1 METTL
6 VNPILARFGVGDP
19 EWLDPATAGAI
30 FLIAIVV
37 AAVVHKLVFP
47 LIIRF
52 TKWTPTDLDSQLV
65 KSVRWPVTF
74 GILVL
79 GVYLALI
86 IPLDLTASQQNQVD
100 IVGRALGV
108 MIVITVAVG
117 LLSSAIDW
125 YLATLATSATR
136 VVDLRLLPL
145 IRRIGGVVIYGI
157 GALLVMDV
165 LGINISPLI
174 AGLGLGGLAVAL
186 AIQPTLANLF
196 AGTYVMTE
204 GVIATGDYIQLENG
218 LRGYVVEVGWRSTRI
233 RDWRNN
239 LVVVPNSKF
248 AETIITN
255 YQQPSNAVN
264 VYLECGTSYDS
275 DLYRVEEICLEVM
288 DTIIESHPMAV
299 KEYGKYFAFDK
310 FGDSNVNFWLFVQ
323 ATDRWGSFVV
333 QSEMMKLLHK
343 RFKKEGIVINYPVRT
358 LKFPEGWSPEDLL
371 SRNGQDQ
378 DGHAS
383 PGRRSPKA
391 ARPGNNRHRGR
402 PRRPRRLVHTPPEE
416 GEEGGSGGGSPEIG

>member
-1 METTL
+1 MGFVL
-6 VNPILARFGVGDP
+6 VEPLLARFGLGDP

-30 FLIAIVV
+30 ALIGIV
-37 AAVVHKLVFP
+37 AAFVFHKLIFP
-47 LIIRF
+47 LIVRF
-52 TKWTPTDLDSQLV
+52 THRTPTDLDSRLV
-65 KSVRWPVTF
+65 KSVRWPTTLGF
-74 GILVL
+74 LVL
-79 GVYLALI
+79 GAYLAFTV
-86 IPLDLTASQQNQVD
+86 PLDLTESQQSQVD
-100 IVGRALGV
+100 TVGQALGV
-108 MIVITVAVG
+108 MIVITVVVG

-125 YLATLATSATR
+125 YLASLATSATR

-145 IRRIGGVVIYGI
+145 IRRVGGVIIYAIGG
-157 GALLVMDV
+157 LLLMDV

-218 LRGYVVEVGWRSTRI
+218 LKGYVVEVGWRSTRI

-255 YQQPSNAVN
+255 FQQPTHAVN
-264 VYLECGTSYDS
+264 VYFECGTSYDS

-288 DTIIESHPMAV
+288 DTVVDSHPMAI
-299 KEYGKYFAFDK
+299 KEYGKYFAFDN

-333 QSEMMKLLHK
+333 QSDMMKLLHK
-343 RFKKEGIVINYPVRT
+343 RFQEEGIVINYPVRT
-358 LKFPEGWSPEDLL
+358 LQFPEGWTPEDLL
-371 SRNGQDQ
+371 SRNRQNQ
-378 DGHAS
+378 NAHAS
-383 PGRRSPKA
+383 RRRRSLKA
-391 ARPGNNRHRGR
+391 ASKSGTHR
-402 PRRPRRLVHTPPEE
+402 RR
-416 GEEGGSGGGSPEIG
+416 GSTR

>member
-1 METTL
+1 MGFVL
-6 VNPILARFGVGDP
+6 VEPLLARFGLGDP

-30 FLIAIVV
+30 ALIGIV
-37 AAVVHKLVFP
+37 AAFVFHKLIFP
-47 LIIRF
+47 LIVRF
-52 TKWTPTDLDSQLV
+52 THRTPTDLDSRLV
-65 KSVRWPVTF
+65 KSVRWPTTLGFV
-74 GILVL
+74 VL
-79 GVYLALI
+79 GAYLAFTV
-86 IPLDLTASQQNQVD
+86 PLDLTESQQSQVD
-100 IVGRALGV
+100 TVGQALGV
-108 MIVITVAVG
+108 MIVITVVVG

-125 YLATLATSATR
+125 YLASLATSATR

-145 IRRIGGVVIYGI
+145 IRRVGGVIIYAIGG
-157 GALLVMDV
+157 LLLMDV

-218 LRGYVVEVGWRSTRI
+218 LKGYVVEVGWRSTRI

-255 YQQPSNAVN
+255 FQQPTHAVN
-264 VYLECGTSYDS
+264 VYFECGTSYDS

-288 DTIIESHPMAV
+288 DTVVDSHPMAI
-299 KEYGKYFAFDK
+299 KEYGKYFAFDN

-333 QSEMMKLLHK
+333 QSDMMKLLHK
-343 RFKKEGIVINYPVRT
+343 RFQEEGIVINYPVRT
-358 LKFPEGWSPEDLL
+358 LQFPEGWTPEDLL
-371 SRNGQDQ
+371 SRNRQNQ
-378 DGHAS
+378 NAHAS
-383 PGRRSPKA
+383 RRRRSLKA
-391 ARPGNNRHRGR
+391 ASKSGTHR
-402 PRRPRRLVHTPPEE
+402 RRGSTRRTIHTPPESDLE
-416 GEEGGSGGGSPEIG
+416 GDGDADGPEIE

>member
-1 METTL
+1 MGFVL
-6 VNPILARFGVGDP
+6 VEPLLARFGLGDP

-30 FLIAIVV
+30 ALIGIV
-37 AAVVHKLVFP
+37 AAFVFHKLIFP
-47 LIIRF
+47 LIVRF
-52 TKWTPTDLDSQLV
+52 THRTPTDLDSRLV
-65 KSVRWPVTF
+65 KSVRWPTTLGFV
-74 GILVL
+74 VL
-79 GVYLALI
+79 GAYLAFTV
-86 IPLDLTASQQNQVD
+86 PLDLTESQQSQVD
-100 IVGRALGV
+100 TVGQALGV
-108 MIVITVAVG
+108 MIVITVVVG

-125 YLATLATSATR
+125 YLASLATSATR

-145 IRRIGGVVIYGI
+145 IRRVGGVIIYAIGG
-157 GALLVMDV
+157 LLLMDV

-218 LRGYVVEVGWRSTRI
+218 LKGYVVEVGWRSTRI

-255 YQQPSNAVN
+255 FQQPTQAVN
-264 VYLECGTSYDS
+264 VYFECGTSYDS

-288 DTIIESHPMAV
+288 DTVVDSHPMAI
-299 KEYGKYFAFDK
+299 KEYGKYFAFDN

-333 QSEMMKLLHK
+333 QSDMMKLLHK
-343 RFKKEGIVINYPVRT
+343 RFQEEGIVINYPVRT
-358 LKFPEGWSPEDLL
+358 LQFPEGWTPEDLL
-371 SRNGQDQ
+371 SRNRQNQ
-378 DGHAS
+378 NAHS
-383 PGRRSPKA
+383 SRRRRSLKA
-391 ARPGNNRHRGR
+391 ASKSGTHR
-402 PRRPRRLVHTPPEE
+402 RRGSARRTIHPPPESDSE
-416 GEEGGSGGGSPEIG
+416 VAGDADGLEIE

>member
-1 METTL
+1 MGFVL
-6 VNPILARFGVGDP
+6 VEPLLARFGLGDP

-30 FLIAIVV
+30 ALIGIV
-37 AAVVHKLVFP
+37 AAFVFHKLIFP
-47 LIIRF
+47 LIVRF
-52 TKWTPTDLDSQLV
+52 THRTPTDLDSRLV
-65 KSVRWPVTF
+65 KSVRWPTTLGFV
-74 GILVL
+74 VL
-79 GVYLALI
+79 GAYLAFTV
-86 IPLDLTASQQNQVD
+86 PLDLTESQQSQVD
-100 IVGRALGV
+100 TVGQALGV
-108 MIVITVAVG
+108 MIVITVVVG

-125 YLATLATSATR
+125 YLASLATSATR

-145 IRRIGGVVIYGI
+145 IRRVGGVIIYAIGG
-157 GALLVMDV
+157 LLLMDV

-218 LRGYVVEVGWRSTRI
+218 LKGYVVEVGWRSTRI

-255 YQQPSNAVN
+255 FQQPTNAVN
-264 VYLECGTSYDS
+264 VYFECGTSYDS

-288 DTIIESHPMAV
+288 DTVVDSHPMAI
-299 KEYGKYFAFDK
+299 KEYGKYFAFDN

-333 QSEMMKLLHK
+333 QSDMMKLLHK
-343 RFKKEGIVINYPVRT
+343 RFQEEGIVINYPVRT
-358 LKFPEGWSPEDLL
+358 LQFPEGWTPEDLL
-371 SRNGQDQ
+371 SRNRQNQ
-378 DGHAS
+378 NAHAS
-383 PGRRSPKA
+383 RRRRSLKA
-391 ARPGNNRHRGR
+391 ASKSGTHR
-402 PRRPRRLVHTPPEE
+402 RRASTRRAIHTPLESDL
-416 GEEGGSGGGSPEIG
+416 EGGGDADGLEIG

>member
-1 METTL
+1 MGFVL
-6 VNPILARFGVGDP
+6 VEPLLARFGLGDP

-30 FLIAIVV
+30 ALIGIV
-37 AAVVHKLVFP
+37 AAFVFHKLIFP
-47 LIIRF
+47 LIVRF
-52 TKWTPTDLDSQLV
+52 THRTPTDLDSRLV
-65 KSVRWPVTF
+65 KSVRWPTTLGFV
-74 GILVL
+74 VL
-79 GVYLALI
+79 GAYLAFTV
-86 IPLDLTASQQNQVD
+86 PLDLTESQQSQVD
-100 IVGRALGV
+100 TVGQALGV
-108 MIVITVAVG
+108 MIVITVVVG

-125 YLATLATSATR
+125 YLASLATSATR

-145 IRRIGGVVIYGI
+145 IRRVGGVIIYAIGG
-157 GALLVMDV
+157 LLLMDV

-218 LRGYVVEVGWRSTRI
+218 LKGYVVEVGWRSTRI

-255 YQQPSNAVN
+255 FQQPTHAVN
-264 VYLECGTSYDS
+264 VYFECGTSYDS

-288 DTIIESHPMAV
+288 DTIVDSHPMAI
-299 KEYGKYFAFDK
+299 KEYGKYFAFDN

-333 QSEMMKLLHK
+333 QSDMMKLLHK
-343 RFKKEGIVINYPVRT
+343 RFQEEGIVINYPVRT
-358 LKFPEGWSPEDLL
+358 LQFPEGWTPEDLL
-371 SRNGQDQ
+371 SRNRQNQ
-378 DGHAS
+378 NAHAS
-383 PGRRSPKA
+383 RRRRSLKA
-391 ARPGNNRHRGR
+391 ASKSGTHR
-402 PRRPRRLVHTPPEE
+402 RRGSARRTIHTPPESDLE
-416 GEEGGSGGGSPEIG
+416 GDGDADGPEIE

>member
-1 METTL
+1 METIL
-6 VNPILARFGVGDP
+6 VNPILARFGLGDP
-19 EWLDPATAGAI
+19 DWLDPATAGVI
-30 FLIAIVV
+30 VLIALVV
-37 AAVVHKLVFP
+37 AFVFHKLVFP
-47 LIIRF
+47 LIVRF
-52 TKWTPTDLDSQLV
+52 TNWTPTDLDSRLV
-65 KSVRWPVTF
+65 KSVRWPTTF

-79 GVYLALI
+79 GVYLALTV
-86 IPLDLTASQQNQVD
+86 PLDLTDTQQSQVD
-100 IVGRALGV
+100 TVGRALGV
-108 MIVITVAVG
+108 MIVIMVLVG

-125 YLATLATSATR
+125 YLATLATSTTR

-145 IRRIGGVVIYGI
+145 IRRVGGVVIYGI
-157 GALLVMDV
+157 GVLLVMDV
-165 LGINISPLI
+165 LGVNISPLI

-204 GVIATGDYIQLENG
+204 GVIATGNYIQLENG
-218 LRGYVVEVGWRSTRI
+218 LKGYVVEVGWRSTRI

-264 VYLECGTSYDS
+264 VYFECGTSYDS
-275 DLYRVEEICLEVM
+275 DLYRVEEICFEVM

-299 KEYGKYFAFDK
+299 KEYGKYFAFDN

-343 RFKKEGIVINYPVRT
+343 RFREEGIVINYPVRT
-358 LKFPEGWSPEDLL
+358 LQFPEGWGPEDVL
-371 SRNGQDQ
+371 SLNGKDQ
-378 DGHAS
+378 DGNA
-383 PGRRSPKA
+383 PARRRPVKA
-391 ARPGNNRHRGR
+391 ATRSGNNRRLGR
-402 PRRPRRLVHTPPEE
+402 SRRPRRLIHTPPE
-416 GEEGGSGGGSPEIG
+416 GGSAGDGPEIG

>member
-1 METTL
+1 MGFVL
-6 VNPILARFGVGDP
+6 VEPLLARFGLGDP

-30 FLIAIVV
+30 ALIGIV
-37 AAVVHKLVFP
+37 AAFVFHKLIFP
-47 LIIRF
+47 LIVRF
-52 TKWTPTDLDSQLV
+52 THRTPTDLDSRLV
-65 KSVRWPVTF
+65 KSVRWPTTLGFV
-74 GILVL
+74 VL
-79 GVYLALI
+79 GAYLAFTV
-86 IPLDLTASQQNQVD
+86 PLDLTESQQSQVD
-100 IVGRALGV
+100 TVGQALGV
-108 MIVITVAVG
+108 MIVITVVVG

-125 YLATLATSATR
+125 YLASLATSATR

-145 IRRIGGVVIYGI
+145 IRRVGGVIIYAIGG
-157 GALLVMDV
+157 LLLMDV

-218 LRGYVVEVGWRSTRI
+218 LKGYVVEVGWRSTRI

-255 YQQPSNAVN
+255 FQQPTHAVN
-264 VYLECGTSYDS
+264 VYFECGTSYDS

-288 DTIIESHPMAV
+288 DTVVDSHPMAV
-299 KEYGKYFAFDK
+299 KEYGKYFAFDN

-333 QSEMMKLLHK
+333 QSDMMKLLHK
-343 RFKKEGIVINYPVRT
+343 RFQEEGIVINYPVRT
-358 LKFPEGWSPEDLL
+358 LQFPEGWTPEDLL
-371 SRNGQDQ
+371 SRNGQNQ
-378 DGHAS
+378 NAHAS
-383 PGRRSPKA
+383 RRRRSLKA
-391 ARPGNNRHRGR
+391 ASKSGTHR
-402 PRRPRRLVHTPPEE
+402 RRGSTRRTIHTPPESDLE
-416 GEEGGSGGGSPEIG
+416 GDGDADGPEIE